1 MGKVYYNQADPRWA
15 NHPYPSQELPG
26 ATIKSGGCGVTCA
39 AMVVSS
45 SKEIVRP
52 DTMGDIA
59 RQNGFRP
66 NGGTAWELFPYVAQ
80 RWGLETREVRSSYE
94 ALEACKDGYFVVILC
109 SAGLWTTGGH
119 YILAVGARGDQIE
132 IFDPYL
138 YAGKF
143 NRYGRHGKVSV
154 EGNSC
159 FVQIDTFKQN
169 SEAHA
174 FFAYKI
180 TSDTPAPEPAAP
192 AVKYVN
198 TKSLNLLVRN
208 APGGDVI
215 GSLAK
220 GTQVLVYEESDGWS
234 RIGDGKWVSS
244 GYLSD
249 SNPNAGHVTKTMH
262 VINVSTVLNV
272 RNGVGTSSPKIG
284 TLNNNTEV
292 VVDGSQDGW
301 YHITSPIIGWVS
313 GDYLADGGSAGNNV
327 DRGTVGQLKRFAYD
341 TTIYEKSNLSG
352 TKWNY
357 LRLTQVKI
365 LANISGGVDK
375 VYVVKTKRIGYV
387 NIGVYQ

>member
-15 NHPYPSQELPG
+15 SHPYPSQELPG

-59 RQNGFRP
+59 RENGFRP
-66 NGGTAWELFPYVAQ
+66 NGGTAWELFQYVAD
-80 RWGLETREVRSSYE
+80 RWSLETREVRSSYE
-94 ALEACKDGYFVVILC
+94 ALQACKEGYFVIILC

-132 IFDPYL
+132 IYDPYL

-143 NRYGRHGKVSV
+143 NSRGRQGKVSV

-180 TSDTPAPEPAAP
+180 NSDAQPSPEPSAP
-192 AVKYVN
+192 ASKYVN
-198 TKSLNLLVRN
+198 TQSKNLNVRN
-208 APGGDVI
+208 APNGDVI
-215 GSLAK
+215 GSLPK

-244 GYLSD
+244 SYLAD
-249 SNPNAGHVTKTMH
+249 SVPSGNRTMH
-262 VINVSTVLNV
+262 VINVSSHLNV
-272 RNGVGTSSPKIG
+272 RSAPGT
-284 TLNNNTEV
+284 NNDVVAHLSNDTEV
-292 VVDGSQDGW
+292 VVDGEQNGW
-301 YHITSPIIGWVS
+301 YHIISPANGWVS
-313 GDYLADGGSAGNNV
+313 GDYVSDGGSTGPNM
-327 DRGTVGQLKRFAYD
+327 DRGTVGKLKRFAYN
-341 TTIYEKSNLSG
+341 TIIYERSNLSG
-352 TKWNY
+352 KQWSY
-357 LRLTQVKI
+357 LPLTQVKI
-365 LANISGGVDK
+365 LANINAGVDK
-375 VYVVKTKRIGYV
+375 VYVVKTGRVGYV
-387 NIGVYQ
+387 NIGVYK

>member
-59 RQNGFRP
+59 IKNGFRP
-66 NGGTAWELFPYVAQ
+66 NGGTAWELFPYVAK
-80 RWGLETREVRSSYE
+80 RWCLETKDVRSSYE
-94 ALEACKDGYFVVILC
+94 ALQACKDGYFVVILVG
-109 SAGLWTTGGH
+109 AGLWTTGGH

-143 NRYGRHGKVSV
+143 NRYGRQGKVSV

-159 FVQIDTFKQN
+159 FVQIDTFKQY

-180 TSDTPAPEPAAP
+180 SSNTPAPEPQAP

-198 TKSLNLLVRN
+198 TKSLNLLVRKT
-208 APGGDVI
+208 PGGDVI
-215 GSLAK
+215 GSLTK
-220 GTQVLVYEESDGWS
+220 GTQVLVYEERDGWS
-234 RIGDGKWVSS
+234 RIGDNKWVSS

-249 SNPNAGHVTKTMH
+249 SNPNATPTTKTMH
-262 VINVSTVLNV
+262 VVNISSVLNV
-272 RNGVGTSSPKIG
+272 RSGAGKNNNVIG
-284 TLNNNTEV
+284 QLKNNTEV
-292 VVDGSQDGW
+292 VVDGEQNGW
-301 YHITSPIIGWVS
+301 YHIISPANGWVS
-313 GDYLADGGSAGNNV
+313 GDYVSDGGSTGPNM
-327 DRGTVGQLKRFAYD
+327 DRGTVGKLKRFAYN
-341 TTIYEKSNLSG
+341 TTIYERSNLSG
-352 TKWNY
+352 KQWSY
-357 LRLTQVKI
+357 LPLTQVKI
-365 LANISGGVDK
+365 LANINAGVDK
-375 VYVVKTKRIGYV
+375 VYVVKTGRVGYV
-387 NIGVYQ
+387 NIGVYK

>member
-80 RWGLETREVRSSYE
+80 RWGLETREVKSSYE

-143 NRYGRHGKVSV
+143 NRYGRQGKVSV

-180 TSDTPAPEPAAP
+180 NGDAQPAPEPLAP
-192 AVKYVN
+192 ASKYVN
-198 TKSLNLLVRN
+198 TQSKNLNVRN
-208 APGGDVI
+208 APNGDVI
-215 GSLAK
+215 GSLPK

-244 GYLSD
+244 SYLAD
-249 SNPNAGHVTKTMH
+249 SVPSGNRTMH
-262 VINVSTVLNV
+262 VINVSSHLNV
-272 RNGVGTSSPKIG
+272 RSAPGT
-284 TLNNNTEV
+284 NNDVVAHLSNDTEV
-292 VVDGSQDGW
+292 VVDGEQNGW
-301 YHITSPIIGWVS
+301 YHIISPANGWVS
-313 GDYLADGGSAGNNV
+313 GDYVSDGGSTGPNM
-327 DRGTVGQLKRFAYD
+327 DRGTVGKLKRFAYN
-341 TTIYEKSNLSG
+341 TTIYERSNLSG
-352 TKWNY
+352 KQWSY
-357 LRLTQVKI
+357 LPLTQVKI
-365 LANISGGVDK
+365 LANINAGVDK
-375 VYVVKTKRIGYV
+375 VYVVKTGRVGYV
-387 NIGVYQ
+387 NIGVYK

>member
-15 NHPYPSQELPG
+15 SHPYPSQELPG

-59 RQNGFRP
+59 RENGFRP

-143 NRYGRHGKVSV
+143 NRYGRQGKVSV

-180 TSDTPAPEPAAP
+180 TSDTTAPEPAAP

-198 TKSLNLLVRN
+198 TQSKNLNVRN
-208 APGGDVI
+208 APNGDVI
-215 GSLAK
+215 GSLPK

-244 GYLSD
+244 SYLAD
-249 SNPNAGHVTKTMH
+249 SVPSGNRTMH
-262 VINVSTVLNV
+262 VINVSSHLNV
-272 RNGVGTSSPKIG
+272 RSAPGT
-284 TLNNNTEV
+284 NNDVVAHLSNDTEV
-292 VVDGSQDGW
+292 VVDGEQNGW
-301 YHITSPIIGWVS
+301 YHIISPANGWVS
-313 GDYLADGGSAGNNV
+313 GDYVSDGGSTGPNM
-327 DRGTVGQLKRFAYD
+327 DRGTVGKLKRFAYN
-341 TTIYEKSNLSG
+341 TTIYERSNLSG
-352 TKWNY
+352 KQWSY
-357 LRLTQVKI
+357 LPLTQVKI
-365 LANISGGVDK
+365 LANINAGVDK
-375 VYVVKTKRIGYV
+375 VYVVKTGRVGYV
-387 NIGVYQ
+387 NIGVYK

>member
-15 NHPYPSQELPG
+15 SHPYPSQELPG

-59 RQNGFRP
+59 RENGFRP
-66 NGGTAWELFPYVAQ
+66 NGGTAWGLFQYVAD
-80 RWGLETREVRSSYE
+80 RWGLETREVKSSYE
-94 ALEACKDGYFVVILC
+94 ALQACKDGYFVVILC

-132 IFDPYL
+132 IYDPYL

-143 NRYGRHGKVSV
+143 NRNGRQGKVSV

-180 TSDTPAPEPAAP
+180 NSDTQPAPEPSAP
-192 AVKYVN
+192 ASKYVN
-198 TKSLNLLVRN
+198 TQSKNLNVRN
-208 APGGDVI
+208 APNGNVI
-215 GSLAK
+215 GSLPK

-244 GYLSD
+244 SYLAD
-249 SNPNAGHVTKTMH
+249 SVPSGNRTMH
-262 VINVSTVLNV
+262 VVNVSSHLNV
-272 RNGVGTSSPKIG
+272 RSAPGT
-284 TLNNNTEV
+284 NNNVVAHLSNDTEV
-292 VVDGSQDGW
+292 VVDGEQNGW
-301 YHITSPIIGWVS
+301 YHIISPANGWVS
-313 GDYLADGGSAGNNV
+313 GDYVSDGGSTGPNM
-327 DRGTVGQLKRFAYD
+327 DRGTVGQLKRFAYN
-341 TTIYEKSNLSG
+341 TTIYERSNLSG
-352 TKWNY
+352 KQWSY
-357 LRLTQVKI
+357 LPLTQVKI
-365 LANISGGVDK
+365 LANINAGVDK
-375 VYVVKTKRIGYV
+375 VYVVKTGRVGYV
-387 NIGVYQ
+387 NIGVYK

>member
-1 MGKVYYNQADPRWA
+1 MGKVYYNQADSRWA
-15 NHPYPSQELPG
+15 SHPYPSQEFPG

-59 RQNGFRP
+59 RENGFRP

-94 ALEACKDGYFVVILC
+94 ALQACRDGYFVVILC
-109 SAGLWTTGGH
+109 GAGLWTTGGH
-119 YILAVGARGDQIE
+119 YILAVGSRGDQIE

-143 NRYGRHGKVSV
+143 NRNGRQGKVSV

-180 TSDTPAPEPAAP
+180 NSDAQPAPEPSAP
-192 AVKYVN
+192 ASKYVN
-198 TKSLNLLVRN
+198 TQSKNLNVRN
-208 APGGDVI
+208 APNGDVI
-215 GSLAK
+215 GSLPK

-244 GYLSD
+244 SYLAD
-249 SNPNAGHVTKTMH
+249 SVPSGNRTMH
-262 VINVSTVLNV
+262 VVNVSSHLNV
-272 RNGVGTSSPKIG
+272 RSAPGT
-284 TLNNNTEV
+284 NNDVVAHLSNDTEV
-292 VVDGSQDGW
+292 VIDGEQNGW
-301 YHITSPIIGWVS
+301 YHIISPANGWVS
-313 GDYLADGGSAGNNV
+313 GDYVSDGGSTGPNM
-327 DRGTVGQLKRFAYD
+327 DRGTVGKLKRFAYN
-341 TTIYEKSNLSG
+341 TTIYERSNLSG
-352 TKWNY
+352 KQWPY
-357 LRLTQVKI
+357 LPLTQVKI
-365 LANISGGVDK
+365 LANINAGVDK
-375 VYVVKTKRIGYV
+375 VYVVKTGRVGYV
-387 NIGVYQ
+387 NIGVYK

>member
-15 NHPYPSQELPG
+15 SHPYPSQELPG

-59 RQNGFRP
+59 RENGFRP

-80 RWGLETREVRSSYE
+80 RWGLETREVKSSYE
-94 ALEACKDGYFVVILC
+94 ALQACRDGYFVVILC
-109 SAGLWTTGGH
+109 GAGLWTTGGH
-119 YILAVGARGDQIE
+119 YILAVGSRGDQIE

-143 NRYGRHGKVSV
+143 NRYGRQGKVSV

-180 TSDTPAPEPAAP
+180 TSDTPAPEPSAP
-192 AVKYVN
+192 ASKYVN
-198 TKSLNLLVRN
+198 TQSKNLNVRN
-208 APGGDVI
+208 APNGDVI
-215 GSLAK
+215 GSLPK

-244 GYLSD
+244 SYLAD
-249 SNPNAGHVTKTMH
+249 SVPSGNRTMH
-262 VINVSTVLNV
+262 VINVSSHLNV
-272 RNGVGTSSPKIG
+272 RSAPSTNDSIISH
-284 TLNNNTEV
+284 LNNNTEV
-292 VVDGSQDGW
+292 LVDGEQNGW
-301 YHITSPIIGWVS
+301 YHITSPTNGWVS
-313 GDYLADGGSAGNNV
+313 GNYLSDGGSSVPNIN
-327 DRGTVGQLKRFAYD
+327 RGTVGQLKRFAKN
-341 TTIYEKSNLSG
+341 TVIYETSNLSG
-352 TKWNY
+352 KQWTY
-357 LRLTQVKI
+357 LPLTQVKI
-365 LANISGGVDK
+365 LANINAGVDK
-375 VYVVKTKRIGYV
+375 VYVVKTGRVGYV
-387 NIGVYQ
+387 NIGVYK

>member
-15 NHPYPSQELPG
+15 SHPYPSQELPG

-59 RQNGFRP
+59 RQNGFRL

-80 RWGLETREVRSSYE
+80 RWGLETREVKSSYE

-143 NRYGRHGKVSV
+143 NRNGRQGKVSV

-180 TSDTPAPEPAAP
+180 NSDAQPAPEPSAP
-192 AVKYVN
+192 ASKYVN
-198 TKSLNLLVRN
+198 TQSKNLNVRN
-208 APGGDVI
+208 APNGDVI
-215 GSLAK
+215 GSLPK

-244 GYLSD
+244 SYLAD
-249 SNPNAGHVTKTMH
+249 SVPSGNRTMH
-262 VINVSTVLNV
+262 VINVSSHLNV
-272 RNGVGTSSPKIG
+272 RSAPGT
-284 TLNNNTEV
+284 NNDVVAHLSNDTEV
-292 VVDGSQDGW
+292 VVDGEQNGW
-301 YHITSPIIGWVS
+301 YHIISPANGWVS
-313 GDYLADGGSAGNNV
+313 GDYVSDGGSTGPNM
-327 DRGTVGQLKRFAYD
+327 DRGTVGKLKRFAYN
-341 TTIYEKSNLSG
+341 TTIYERSNLSG
-352 TKWNY
+352 KQWSY
-357 LRLTQVKI
+357 LPLTQVKI
-365 LANISGGVDK
+365 LANINAGVDK
-375 VYVVKTKRIGYV
+375 VYVVKTGRVGYV
-387 NIGVYQ
+387 NIGVYK

>member
-15 NHPYPSQELPG
+15 SHPYPSQELPG

-59 RQNGFRP
+59 RENGFRP
-66 NGGTAWELFPYVAQ
+66 NGGTAWGLFQYVAD
-80 RWGLETREVRSSYE
+80 RWGLETREVKSSYE
-94 ALEACKDGYFVVILC
+94 ALQACKDGYFVVILC

-132 IFDPYL
+132 IYDPYL

-143 NRYGRHGKVSV
+143 NSRGRQGKVSV

-180 TSDTPAPEPAAP
+180 NSDAQPGPEPSAP
-192 AVKYVN
+192 ASKYVN
-198 TKSLNLLVRN
+198 TQSKNLNVRN
-208 APGGDVI
+208 APNGDVI
-215 GSLAK
+215 GSLPK

-234 RIGDGKWVSS
+234 RIGDSKWVSS
-244 GYLSD
+244 SYLAD
-249 SNPNAGHVTKTMH
+249 SVPSGNRTMH
-262 VINVSTVLNV
+262 VVNVSSHLNV
-272 RNGVGTSSPKIG
+272 RSAPGT
-284 TLNNNTEV
+284 NNNIVAHLSNDTEV
-292 VVDGSQDGW
+292 VVDGKQNGW
-301 YHITSPIIGWVS
+301 YHIISPANGWVS
-313 GDYLADGGSAGNNV
+313 GDYVSDGGSTGPNM
-327 DRGTVGQLKRFAYD
+327 DRGTVGKLKRFAYN
-341 TTIYEKSNLSG
+341 TIIYERSNLSG
-352 TKWNY
+352 KQWSY
-357 LRLTQVKI
+357 LPLTQVKI
-365 LANISGGVDK
+365 LANINAGVDK
-375 VYVVKTKRIGYV
+375 VYVVKTGRVGYV
-387 NIGVYQ
+387 NIGVYK

>member
-15 NHPYPSQELPG
+15 NHLYPSQELPG

-59 RQNGFRP
+59 RENGFRP
-66 NGGTAWELFPYVAQ
+66 NGGTAWELFQYVAD
-80 RWGLETREVRSSYE
+80 RWGLETREVKSSYE
-94 ALEACKDGYFVVILC
+94 ALQACKDGYFVVILC

-132 IFDPYL
+132 IYDPYL

-143 NRYGRHGKVSV
+143 NRNGRQGKVSV

-180 TSDTPAPEPAAP
+180 NSDAQPSPEPSAP
-192 AVKYVN
+192 ALKYVN
-198 TKSLNLLVRN
+198 TQSKNLNVRN
-208 APGGDVI
+208 APNGDII
-215 GSLAK
+215 GSLPK

-244 GYLSD
+244 SYLAD
-249 SNPNAGHVTKTMH
+249 SVPSGNRTMH
-262 VINVSTVLNV
+262 VINVSSHLNV
-272 RNGVGTSSPKIG
+272 RSAPGT
-284 TLNNNTEV
+284 NNDVVAHLSNDTEV
-292 VVDGSQDGW
+292 VVDGEQNGW
-301 YHITSPIIGWVS
+301 YHIISPANGWVS
-313 GDYLADGGSAGNNV
+313 GDYVSDGGSTGPNM
-327 DRGTVGQLKRFAYD
+327 DRGTVGKLKRFAYN
-341 TTIYEKSNLSG
+341 TTIYERSNLSG
-352 TKWNY
+352 KQWSY
-357 LRLTQVKI
+357 LPLTQVKI
-365 LANISGGVDK
+365 LANINAGVDK
-375 VYVVKTKRIGYV
+375 VYVVKTGRVGYV
-387 NIGVYQ
+387 NIGVYK

>member
-15 NHPYPSQELPG
+15 SHPYPSQELPG

-59 RQNGFRP
+59 RENGFRP
-66 NGGTAWELFPYVAQ
+66 NGGTAWELFQYVAD
-80 RWGLETREVRSSYE
+80 RWSLETREVRSSYE
-94 ALEACKDGYFVVILC
+94 ALQACKEGYFVIILC

-132 IFDPYL
+132 IYDPYL

-143 NRYGRHGKVSV
+143 NSRGRQGKVSV

-180 TSDTPAPEPAAP
+180 NSDAQPGPEPSAP
-192 AVKYVN
+192 ASKYVN
-198 TKSLNLLVRN
+198 TQSKNLNVRN
-208 APGGDVI
+208 APNGDVI
-215 GSLAK
+215 GSLPK

-244 GYLSD
+244 SYLAD
-249 SNPNAGHVTKTMH
+249 SVPSGNRTMH
-262 VINVSTVLNV
+262 VINVSSHLNV
-272 RNGVGTSSPKIG
+272 RSAPGT
-284 TLNNNTEV
+284 NNDVVAHLSNDTEV
-292 VVDGSQDGW
+292 VVDGEQNGW
-301 YHITSPIIGWVS
+301 YHIISPANGWVS
-313 GDYLADGGSAGNNV
+313 GDYVSDGGSTGPNM
-327 DRGTVGQLKRFAYD
+327 DRGTVGKLKRFAYN
-341 TTIYEKSNLSG
+341 TTIYERSNLSG
-352 TKWNY
+352 KQWSY
-357 LRLTQVKI
+357 LPLTQVKI
-365 LANISGGVDK
+365 LANINAGVDK
-375 VYVVKTKRIGYV
+375 VYVVKTGRVGYV
-387 NIGVYQ
+387 NIGVYK

>member
-15 NHPYPSQELPG
+15 SHPYPSQELPG

-80 RWGLETREVRSSYE
+80 RWGLETREVKSSYE
-94 ALEACKDGYFVVILC
+94 ALQACKDGYFVVILC

-143 NRYGRHGKVSV
+143 NRYGRQGKVSV

-180 TSDTPAPEPAAP
+180 NSDAQPSPEPSAP
-192 AVKYVN
+192 ASKYVN
-198 TKSLNLLVRN
+198 TQSKNLNVRN
-208 APGGDVI
+208 APNGDVI
-215 GSLAK
+215 GSLPK

-244 GYLSD
+244 SYLAD
-249 SNPNAGHVTKTMH
+249 SVPSGNRTMH
-262 VINVSTVLNV
+262 VVNVSSHLNV
-272 RNGVGTSSPKIG
+272 RSAPGT
-284 TLNNNTEV
+284 NNDVVAHLSNDTEV
-292 VVDGSQDGW
+292 VVDGEQNGW
-301 YHITSPIIGWVS
+301 YHIISPANGWVS
-313 GDYLADGGSAGNNV
+313 GDYVSDGGSTGPNM
-327 DRGTVGQLKRFAYD
+327 DRGTVGKLKRFAYN
-341 TTIYEKSNLSG
+341 TTIYERSNLSG
-352 TKWNY
+352 KQWSY
-357 LRLTQVKI
+357 LPLTQVKI
-365 LANISGGVDK
+365 LANINAGVDK
-375 VYVVKTKRIGYV
+375 VYVVKTGRVGYV
-387 NIGVYQ
+387 NIGVYK

>member
-15 NHPYPSQELPG
+15 SHPYPSQELPG

-59 RQNGFRP
+59 RENGFRP
-66 NGGTAWELFPYVAQ
+66 NGGTAWELFQYVAD

-94 ALEACKDGYFVVILC
+94 ALQACKDGYFVIILC

-132 IFDPYL
+132 IYDPYL

-143 NRYGRHGKVSV
+143 NSRGRQGKVSV

-180 TSDTPAPEPAAP
+180 NSDAQPSPEPSAP
-192 AVKYVN
+192 ASKYVN
-198 TKSLNLLVRN
+198 TQSKNLNVRN
-208 APGGDVI
+208 APNGDVI
-215 GSLAK
+215 GSLPK

-244 GYLSD
+244 SYLAD
-249 SNPNAGHVTKTMH
+249 SVPSGNRTMH
-262 VINVSTVLNV
+262 VINVSSHLNV
-272 RNGVGTSSPKIG
+272 RSAPGT
-284 TLNNNTEV
+284 NNDVVAHLSNDTEV
-292 VVDGSQDGW
+292 VVDGEQNGW
-301 YHITSPIIGWVS
+301 YHIISPANGWVS
-313 GDYLADGGSAGNNV
+313 GDYVSDGGSTGPNM
-327 DRGTVGQLKRFAYD
+327 DRGTVDKLKRFAYN
-341 TTIYEKSNLSG
+341 TTIYERSNLSG
-352 TKWNY
+352 KQWSY
-357 LRLTQVKI
+357 LPLTQVKI
-365 LANISGGVDK
+365 LANINAGVDK
-375 VYVVKTKRIGYV
+375 VYVVKTGRVGYV
-387 NIGVYQ
+387 NIGVYK

>member
-15 NHPYPSQELPG
+15 SHPYPSQELPD

-45 SKEIVRP
+45 SKEIVCP

-59 RQNGFRP
+59 RENGFRP

-80 RWGLETREVRSSYE
+80 RWGLEIREVRSSYE
-94 ALEACKDGYFVVILC
+94 ALQACRDGYFVVILC

-132 IFDPYL
+132 IYDPYL

-143 NRYGRHGKVSV
+143 NSRGRQGKVSV

-180 TSDTPAPEPAAP
+180 NSDAQPSPEPSAP
-192 AVKYVN
+192 ASKYVN
-198 TKSLNLLVRN
+198 TQSKNLNVRN
-208 APGGDVI
+208 APNGDVI
-215 GSLAK
+215 GSLPK

-244 GYLSD
+244 SYLAD
-249 SNPNAGHVTKTMH
+249 SVPSGNRTMH
-262 VINVSTVLNV
+262 VINVSSHLNV
-272 RNGVGTSSPKIG
+272 RSAPGT
-284 TLNNNTEV
+284 NNDVVAHLSNDTEV
-292 VVDGSQDGW
+292 VVDGEQNGW
-301 YHITSPIIGWVS
+301 YHIISPANGWVS
-313 GDYLADGGSAGNNV
+313 GDYVSDGGSTGPNM
-327 DRGTVGQLKRFAYD
+327 DRGTVGKLKRFAYN
-341 TTIYEKSNLSG
+341 TTIYERSNLSG
-352 TKWNY
+352 KQWPY
-357 LRLTQVKI
+357 LPLTQVKI
-365 LANISGGVDK
+365 LANINAGVDK
-375 VYVVKTKRIGYV
+375 VYVVKTGRVGYV
-387 NIGVYQ
+387 NIGVYK